1 MSFFEQQEQRIN
13 KQFISIIDSVYFVSE
28 HGKGSLQQAFDLT
41 TGTLLRKQTYLLLIT
56 PHSTKA
62 VYVCSSSEHS
72 QYEPYIT
79 FESIT
84 IELKKCLDHKNV
96 GKGSKI
102 YKLGFGKKRFVEQLV
117 SLGMQLD
124 EQIIFD
130 TESPDITHAKHANE
144 SDEWAFYQGLPR
156 EYDTLRA
163 ENEKVKAQYQEL
175 FNKKGQPE
183 EFYKIQKLLYEN
195 DRQRLNE
202 CEDKLDK
209 SLLEV
214 KSLNSHCTYLERSL
228 EQSKRKAEL
237 DQQIADKRILDL
249 ENQLVEAKAQLADK
263 PADSVIQSNT
273 DIQNVKKVA
282 IKQFNRSLATVLIKL
297 DYKDKL
303 RKGDIA
309 NYILPYMKELAF
321 VLADEQQD
329 KANNLTVT
337 YDTLYDNHLKNLGFK
352 QGRQSDDE
360 KQKVN
365 IDLLFK
371 KQLPITE

>member
-1 MSFFEQQEQRIN
+1 MSFFEQQEQRIS
-13 KQFISIIDSVYFVSE
+13 KQFISIFDSVYFVSE
-28 HGKGSLQQAFDLT
+28 HGKGTLQQSFELIT
-41 TGTLLRKQTYLLLIT
+41 SSFLKKQTYLLLIT
-56 PHSTKA
+56 THSVKA
-62 VYVCSSSEHS
+62 VYVCSSNEHS
-72 QYEPYIT
+72 QYEPFIT
-79 FESIT
+79 YESI
-84 IELKKCLDHKNV
+84 IYELKECLDHQSIGTGNP
-96 GKGSKI
+96 I
-102 YKLGFGKKRFVEQLV
+102 YKLGFAKKRFIEQLI

-124 EQIIFD
+124 EQIIFN
-130 TESPDITHAKHANE
+130 TESPDITHAEHDNE
-144 SDEWAFYQGLPR
+144 GDEWAFYQGLPR

-237 DQQIADKRILDL
+237 DQQIADSRILDL